1 MATDW
6 YRHIWLLS
14 PHWFVMKSLFASIII
29 ILAPVHAQDYPDKLL
44 WGDTH
49 LHSNLSNDAYLLGN
63 RSADPDTAYRFAKG
77 EPVIHPYHRAK
88 VRLQTPLDFLAVTD
102 HAEFL
107 GQLYSILLQE
117 DERLAGTLFG
127 KRMLKVKR
135 EGDELGAGLI
145 YMMAVALNQMPPEQR
160 PDFSPVGILKLLY
173 NRFFA
178 NGDAPAN
185 PDMPMLDFGLG
196 NMWFAANNFEAVHE
210 VQIDE
215 VFQSNW
221 ERLLDAAD
229 RHNEPGEFTTLV
241 GWEYS
246 AQPDGKNLHRV
257 VLTPVDGDAA
267 KQIFPFSANDSE
279 DPEDLWK
286 WLARTHG
293 QTGIDF
299 VAIPHNSN
307 LSKGAMFARTAVAG
321 EPIDSGYAR
330 LRARWETVVEVTQFK
345 GTSDAHPLLSPEDE
359 FAAFEIYK
367 KGLPGTSLPTF
378 TEADYVR
385 SALKTGL
392 EFDRKLGANP
402 YKFGMIGSTD
412 SHTGLATA
420 EEDNFMGKFALDSL
434 PENKEDG
441 FYGNPGWLYS
451 ASGLAAVWARDN
463 TREEIFAAL
472 RRREVYGT
480 TGPRIAVRFF
490 AGYGFSEED
499 LNARDLAAVGYRKGV
514 PMGSD
519 LTASD
524 QAPSFLVH
532 AVKDPQGANLDRIQ
546 IIKSWL
552 DTDGKA
558 REKVFDVAWSGDRIP
573 GPGGKLPPVGD
584 TVNRRT
590 AHYTNDIG
598 APELAAVWTDPAFN
612 HDARAVYYVRV
623 LQIPTPRN
631 SLYDSVALQATPP
644 EGYPEVI
651 QERAYSSPIWYT
663 P

>member
-29 ILAPVHAQDYPDKLL
+29 ISASAHAQDYPDKLL

-77 EPVIHPYHRAK
+77 EPVIHPYHRAR

-107 GQLYSILLQE
+107 GQLYGILQRE
-117 DERLAGTLFG
+117 DERLANTLFG
-127 KRMLKVKR
+127 RRMLKVR
-135 EGDELGAGLI
+135 DEGDEMAAGLI
-145 YMMAVALNQMPPEQR
+145 YMMAIAMDRMTPEQR
-160 PDFSPVGILKLLY
+160 PDFSLPGILKMLY

-178 NGDAPAN
+178 TGETRGN

-196 NMWFAANNFEAVHE
+196 NMWFAANNFESVDEIH
-210 VQIDE
+210 IDE

-221 ERLLDAAD
+221 ERLIAAAD
-229 RHNEPGEFTTLV
+229 RHNAPGEFTTLI

-246 AQPDGKNLHRV
+246 SQPGGKNLHRV
-257 VLTPVDGDAA
+257 VLTPVDGVAA
-267 KQIFPFSANDSE
+267 RQIFPFSANDSE
-279 DPEDLWK
+279 NPEDLWA
-286 WLARTHG
+286 WLARTHE

-307 LSKGAMFARTAVAG
+307 LSKGAMFARTTTSG
-321 EPIDSGYAR
+321 DRIDAGYAR
-330 LRARWETVVEVTQFK
+330 LRSRWETVVEVTQTK
-345 GTSDAHPLLSPEDE
+345 GTSETHLLLSPGDE
-359 FAAFEIYK
+359 FAEFEIYK
-367 KGLPGTSLPTF
+367 KGLPGTSPPTF

-385 SALKTGL
+385 SALKTGM
-392 EFDRKLGANP
+392 EFDRQLGVNP
-402 YKFGMIGSTD
+402 YKFGMVGSTD
-412 SHTGLATA
+412 SHTGLASA
-420 EEDNFMGKFALDSL
+420 EEDNFMGKFALDSI
-434 PENKEDG
+434 PENKDTG
-441 FYGNPGWLYS
+441 FYGYPGWLYS

-463 TREEIFAAL
+463 TREEIFAAF

-490 AGYGFSEED
+490 GGYGIVKGD
-499 LNARDLAAVGYRKGV
+499 LRARDLAQVGYRKGV
-514 PMGSD
+514 PMGGD
-519 LTASD
+519 LTASTH
-524 QAPSFLVH
+524 APGFLVH
-532 AVKDPQGANLDRIQ
+532 AVKDPQGANLDRVQ
-546 IIKSWL
+546 IVKSWL
-552 DTDGKA
+552 DDAGKA

-573 GPGGKLPPVGD
+573 EPDGKLLPVGD
-584 TVNRRT
+584 SVDHRT
-590 AHYTNDIG
+590 GIYANDIG

-612 HDARAVYYVRV
+612 PDARAVYYVRV

-651 QERAYSSPIWYT
+651 QERAYTSPIWYT